1 MMNKKRNSDYTA
13 LKRKLFSRVIVLAV
27 VAVAVVL
34 LLRSLSSGKC
44 ANAIVG
50 WISASIHVDEVT
62 AGRIYF
68 FGIRNYLEVTL
79 AICCIVLF
87 LVFFHVFLSTYT
99 NYLDEIVSVIEA
111 LTHDTGTAIQ
121 LSPELGTV
129 ESRLKT
135 LQQTVERKES
145 LAKQSE
151 QRKNDLVVYSAHDI
165 KTPLTSVLGYLILL
179 NGNPDLPT
187 EERKKYIGIALDKTR
202 ELDSL
207 INELFEITRY
217 NLNEIELEK
226 TWINLYDMLSEIK
239 EEQYPQ
245 LKAAQKHAEIEM
257 NEDIRLYGDPDKLAR
272 VFNNLFRNAVL
283 YSDANTII
291 KISAST
297 TGEQV
302 DIAFENTCAPIS
314 EAKLNRLF
322 EQFYRGKEYQSDTPG
337 SGLGL
342 AIAKEIIL
350 LHGGSI
356 RAESTETGI
365 RFLVTLP
372 VIKRE
377 SMKKN

>member
-1 MMNKKRNSDYTA
+1 M
-13 LKRKLFSRVIVLAV
+13 
-27 VAVAVVL
+27 
-34 LLRSLSSGKC
+34 
-44 ANAIVG
+44 
-50 WISASIHVDEVT
+50 
-62 AGRIYF
+62 
-68 FGIRNYLEVTL
+68 
-79 AICCIVLF
+79 
-87 LVFFHVFLSTYT
+87 
-99 NYLDEIVSVIEA
+99 
-111 LTHDTGTAIQ
+111 THDTDTAIQ

-129 ESRLKT
+129 ESELKT

-151 QRKNDLVVYSAHDI
+151 QRKNDLVIYSAHDI

-187 EERKKYIGIALDKTR
+187 EERKKYTGIALDKTR

-217 NLNEIELEK
+217 NLSEIELEK

-245 LKAAQKHAEIEM
+245 LNAAQKQDEIEV
-257 NEDIRLYGDPDKLAR
+257 NEDIRLNGDPDKLVR
-272 VFNNLFRNAVL
+272 VFNNLLRNAVL

-322 EQFYRGKEYQSDTPG
+322 EQFYRGKEYPSNTPG

-365 RFLVTLP
+365 RFLVTFP
-372 VIKRE
+372 VMKRE
-377 SMKKN
+377 SMKIKKLHIQHKLIKPYTPRHNGKVERSHRKDNEYFYASHKFYSFDDYQKQLAVWNRKYNNFPMRPLNWLSPKQVLLSFPNSVTHH

>member
-1 MMNKKRNSDYTA
+1 MNKKRNSDYTA

-27 VAVAVVL
+27 VAVAVVF

-68 FGIRNYLEVTL
+68 YGIRNYLEVTL

-87 LVFFHVFLSTYT
+87 LVFFRAFLNTFT
-99 NYLDEIVSVIEA
+99 NYLDEIVSVIDA
-111 LTHDTGTAIQ
+111 LTHNTDTAIQ

-145 LAKQSE
+145 L
-151 QRKNDLVVYSAHDI
+151 D
-165 KTPLTSVLGYLILL
+165 LILL
-179 NGNPDLPT
+179 NGNPDLAT

-245 LKAAQKHAEIEM
+245 LKAAQKQAEIDM

-302 DIAFENTCAPIS
+302 SIAFENTCAPIS